1 MCIPFKIVNCSKLL
15 PAFELHGED
24 QKKKKI
30 QNREEK
36 KRQTNNNKKSPTFQ
50 VPQDL
55 LTKPACFQ
63 GSFGINEALTNIFA
77 AGLVLMR
84 TISRE
89 GPLCRT
95 EFCLISGP

>member
-1 MCIPFKIVNCSKLL
+1 M
-15 PAFELHGED
+15 GRT
-24 QKKKKI
+24 KKKKNSK
-30 QNREEK
+30 QGRKK

-77 AGLVLMR
+77 AGLVLMK

>member
-1 MCIPFKIVNCSKLL
+1 MCIPFQIVNCSKLL

-24 QKKKKI
+24 QKKKKFKTGKK
-30 QNREEK
+30 K

-77 AGLVLMR
+77 AGLVLMK